1 MATQLTN
8 LMAAMRTTED
18 YDKLEAALEE
28 IKVRLVRAEDL
39 RLHLVNERVKLTK
52 EVVGLRERVET
63 LANERTQI
71 LRDNAELKLKLDRAE
86 ARLKTLALQRNKG
99 T

>member
-1 MATQLTN
+1 MV
-8 LMAAMRTTED
+8 AMRTIED
-18 YDKLEAALEE
+18 FDKLEAALEE

-86 ARLKTLALQRNKG
+86 ARLKTLGLQRNKG

>member
-1 MATQLTN
+1 MATQLTS
-8 LMAAMRTTED
+8 LMVAMRTIED
-18 YDKLEAALEE
+18 FDKLEAALEE

-86 ARLKTLALQRNKG
+86 ARLKTLGLQRNKG